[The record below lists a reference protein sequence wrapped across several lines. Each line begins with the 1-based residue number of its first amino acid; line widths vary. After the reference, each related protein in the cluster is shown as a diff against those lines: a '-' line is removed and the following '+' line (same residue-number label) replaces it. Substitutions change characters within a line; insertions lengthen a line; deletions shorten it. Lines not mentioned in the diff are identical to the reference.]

1 MGFRNNK
8 TRAIGKSKNTARYGC
23 GLAIEGQLIVYLIG
37 PRKGGRYRFCA
48 PVAEAKYRL
57 VQITGLV

>member
-23 GLAIEGQLIVYLIG
+23 GLAIEGQLVVYLIG
-37 PRKGGRYRFCA
+37 PRKGRGGEVSVLC
-48 PVAEAKYRL
+48 P
-57 VQITGLV
+57 GG